1 MGGQM
6 NEVER
11 NLVAAKSPRGVGT
24 RKKAIGRGAAKLR
37 EAASKALARNS
48 TKIAKSL
55 VDNSVKGH
63 LPSTQ
68 LLIKLADGSNGGG
81 DAAEALLIRSLA
93 KEWAAEPE
101 WNADQG
107 EEAAET
113 ASGSRETDD

>member
-6 NEVER
+6 SEVEG
-11 NLVAAKSPRGVGT
+11 NVVAAKSPRGAGT

-48 TKIAKSL
+48 SKIAKSL

-68 LLIKLADGSNGGG
+68 LLIKLADGSDEGA

-101 WNADQG
+101 WNAGQS
-107 EEAAET
+107 EETAET
-113 ASGSRETDD
+113 ASGSRETEN